1 MSPPLVLNAAAAY
14 ELGSRSSAMEAAGVR
29 ADESRCDLVIR
40 ILKRAVSTSRYY
52 FVEERWTTN
61 YMALVR
67 YYATLE
73 SERGDAAA
81 SAAVELLSMIE
92 SEGFGDGVPP
102 LQALLWC
109 RESPRMRTARAP
121 RRDVN
126 RRR

>member
-1 MSPPLVLNAAAAY
+1 M
-14 ELGSRSSAMEAAGVR
+14 
-29 ADESRCDLVIR
+29 IR
-40 ILKRAVSTSRYY
+40 TLKRAVSTSRYY

-109 RESPRMRTARAP
+109 RESPRMRAP
-121 RRDVN
+121 DSQECCYPHRHPIRKKGNAWWGHVAASA
-126 RRR
+126 

>member
-1 MSPPLVLNAAAAY
+1 M
-14 ELGSRSSAMEAAGVR
+14 
-29 ADESRCDLVIR
+29 IR

-109 RESPRMRTARAP
+109 RESPRMRTLAERHGMLRGLVEVASLHRGLKVAKTAVHGHKRP
-121 RRDVN
+121 QQ
-126 RRR
+126 